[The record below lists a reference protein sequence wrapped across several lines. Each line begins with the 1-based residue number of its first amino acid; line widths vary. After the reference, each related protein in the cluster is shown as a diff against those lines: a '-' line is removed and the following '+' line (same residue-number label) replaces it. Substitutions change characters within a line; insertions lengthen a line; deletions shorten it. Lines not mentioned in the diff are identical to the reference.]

1 MTNDSPSELLSTAG
15 DETPRLLWKPSE
27 EWTRGS
33 IFREYLDWLA
43 RERGLHFSTYREAWE
58 WSTRE
63 IEAFWES
70 VWAFSD
76 VRAHHPYSTVL
87 EERRMPGA
95 RWFVGSELNYA
106 EHVFRQASGDR
117 PALLFASETR
127 PTGEMGW
134 DELGRQVASV
144 AAALRE
150 MGVERG
156 DRVASYLPNIPE
168 AVVAFLATVSIGA
181 IWSSCSPDFGARSV
195 VERFQQIEP
204 KVLFVVDGYRYGG
217 KPHDRRD
224 VVAELRRELPGLR
237 ETILVRYLDPTVG
250 IEGTREWSDLLKDKA
265 PLRFEPVPFDHP
277 LWILYSSGTTG
288 SPKAIVHGHG
298 GILLEQLKSLRL
310 QANVRPGDRFLWVTT
325 TGWMM
330 WNVLVSGLLAGATPV
345 LYDGS
350 VAYPGL
356 EVLWRLVERFR
367 ITRFGASPGFYG
379 ACMNAGMEPGRSFDL
394 SSLKSIGASGSPLQ
408 PELYPWVYSAIGS
421 DVWLSSSSG
430 GTDVAAGFVGGC
442 PTLPLYEGEMQG
454 ALLGV
459 LAVAYDKAGNEV
471 VDEVGELVITEPMPS
486 MPLFFWNDP
495 GDVRYLDTYFSTYP
509 GVWRHGDWVRFTPR
523 GGAIIYGRSDST
535 LNRFGVRIGTSEVYR
550 AVEGLREVADSLVVG
565 VEQPN
570 AGYYMPLFV
579 VLADGLE
586 LDDALRDAIRTQIR
600 TTFTPRHVP
609 DEILQ
614 APAIPRTLSGKK
626 LEVPIKK
633 LLMGEPVERVV
644 NPGSLA
650 NPEALEFYV
659 RFAAER
665 EAGRSAGSAGGQEPY
680 RRASG

>member
-1 MTNDSPSELLSTAG
+1 MG
-15 DETPRLLWKPSE
+15 
-27 EWTRGS
+27 
-33 IFREYLDWLA
+33 YLEWLA
-43 RERGLHFSTYREAWE
+43 RERGLHFSTYQETWE

-70 VWAFSD
+70 VWEFSGI
-76 VRAHHPYSTVL
+76 RAYRPYSRVL

-95 RWFVGSELNYA
+95 RWFVGAELNYA
-106 EHVFRQASGDR
+106 EHVFRQASPGR

-127 PTGEMGW
+127 EPGEMSW
-134 DELGRQVASV
+134 EELERQVASV
-144 AAALRE
+144 AAGLRAI
-150 MGVERG
+150 GVERG

-181 IWSSCSPDFGARSV
+181 VWSSCSPDFGARSV

-217 KPHDRRD
+217 KPHDRTE
-224 VVAELRRELPGLR
+224 VVAELRSALPSLL
-237 ETILVRYLDPTVG
+237 ETVLVRYLDPSVRIDG
-250 IEGTREWSDLLKDKA
+250 VREWPDLLA
-265 PLRFEPVPFDHP
+265 VGSALRCEPVPFDHP

-298 GILLEQLKSLRL
+298 GILLEHLKSLRI
-310 QANVRPGDRFLWVTT
+310 QGNMRPGDRFLWVTT

-330 WNVLVSGLLAGATPV
+330 WNVLVGGLLAGATPV

-350 VAYPGL
+350 VAYPDL
-356 EVLWRLVERFR
+356 EVLWRLVEKFR

-379 ACMNAGMEPGRSFDL
+379 ACMSAGMEPGRTFDL
-394 SSLKSIGASGSPLQ
+394 SSLKSVGASGSPLQ

-442 PTLPLYEGEMQG
+442 PTLPVYEGEMQG
-454 ALLGV
+454 PLLGV
-459 LAVAYDKAGNEV
+459 LAKAYDEGGRPV
-471 VDEVGELVITEPMPS
+471 TDEVGELVITEPMPS

-495 GDVRYLDTYFSTYP
+495 GNARYLDTYFNTYP
-509 GVWRHGDWVRFTPR
+509 GVWRHGDWVRFTAR

-535 LNRFGVRIGTSEVYR
+535 LNRSGVRIGTSEVYR
-550 AVEGLREVADSLVVG
+550 AVEGLPEVADSLVVG
-565 VEQPN
+565 VEQPG

-579 VLADGLE
+579 VLDE
-586 LDDALRDAIRTQIR
+586 DRVLDDALRERIRRQIR

-609 DEILQ
+609 DEIVQ
-614 APAIPRTLSGKK
+614 APAVPRTLSGKK

-633 LLMGEPVERVV
+633 LLMGEALDRVV

-665 EAGRSAGSAGGQEPY
+665 SAGAREELADDRPSTPMVPD
-680 RRASG
+680 RR